1 MPDPIGWLKRAVVD
15 PAVEAVEG
23 AGDWTRREL
32 IDPAASFT
40 TDVARNV
47 AGPMQQALGEP
58 FGFLARPLAGT
69 EKQYIVP
76 GGSTGAFRRE
86 GHKVPTASEL
96 ESFQERVYPMA
107 EAARGQLMKSYEPG
121 GANRE
126 AWIRNVLFSNP
137 GAPRDVI
144 ERMYEE
150 QILPTIVGGLNAP
163 VLRGSGGLPG
173 HRGSYFSP
181 RTGAVSIEPQG
192 GWGTLE
198 GLLTDVTTPR
208 GEVVQHEVGHAARG
222 AQQRAI
228 EAAEDPW
235 PTKEEKDERDRKV
248 EEWYSAR
255 DDPYPKGWWETWDKD
270 RPAVLRDVGR
280 GVQDLDEA
288 LWEELWGKYK
298 VADLPGGLSP
308 GQHAGSKAEHRGNI
322 TNIRALLQEQRGS
335 GEILPDDVLRLIE
348 GGFSQPREYGG
359 SAGAGDLGWML
370 KNMLKVSPERAVE
383 ILNLVSSR
391 TPRAR
396 GGYETALT
404 GSPGSLS
411 SALGRE
417 WA

>member
-1 MPDPIGWLKRAVVD
+1 M
-15 PAVEAVEG
+15 
-23 AGDWTRREL
+23 
-32 IDPAASFT
+32 
-40 TDVARNV
+40 
-47 AGPMQQALGEP
+47 
-58 FGFLARPLAGT
+58 
-69 EKQYIVP
+69 
-76 GGSTGAFRRE
+76 
-86 GHKVPTASEL
+86 
-96 ESFQERVYPMA
+96 
-107 EAARGQLMKSYEPG
+107 
-121 GANRE
+121 
-126 AWIRNVLFSNP
+126 
-137 GAPRDVI
+137 
-144 ERMYEE
+144 
-150 QILPTIVGGLNAP
+150 
-163 VLRGSGGLPG
+163 
-173 HRGSYFSP
+173 
-181 RTGAVSIEPQG
+181 
-192 GWGTLE
+192 
-198 GLLTDVTTPR
+198 TDVTAPR
-208 GEVVQHEVGHAARG
+208 GGVVQHEVGHAARG

-235 PTKEEKDERDRKV
+235 PTKEEKDEVDRRQ
-248 EEWYSAR
+248 EEWSRASG
-255 DDPYPKGWWETWDKD
+255 DPYPIGWWETWDKD

-417 WA
+417 WGITT